1 MIGRSGEL
9 KTAAQRIEED
19 GFAVLPD
26 VLDGCTISVLC
37 EKLSG
42 ISRGRAGTRHLH
54 KHPAVAALANDP
66 RLLAIASA
74 YLGPSAFC
82 FRATLFDKSPDSNWR
97 IIWHQDTALPVHE
110 RRDAEGWSSWSV
122 KDQIHYAHAPA
133 DALAGILALRV
144 HLDDSTSENGPLR
157 VLPGSHLSGVLS
169 EDEIAQMA
177 AQRDAAVCLVSK
189 GGIVAMS
196 PLIIH
201 ASSQS
206 RSFSQRRVLHIEYA
220 SSCELPG
227 GLCLATAITPSQ
239 TSTTPS

>member
-1 MIGRSGEL
+1 MIGRSGDL
-9 KTAAQRIEED
+9 KTVKQRIEED

-54 KHPAVAALANDP
+54 LNPAVAALANDP

-82 FRATLFDKSPDSNWR
+82 FRATLFDKSPDANWL
-97 IIWHQDTALPVHE
+97 ITWHQDTALPVHE
-110 RRDAEGWSSWSV
+110 RREAEGWSSWSV

-133 DALAGILALRV
+133 DALAGVLALRV
-144 HLDDSTSENGPLR
+144 HLDDSTCENGPLR
-157 VLPGSHLSGVLS
+157 VLPGSHLSGVLN

-177 AQRDAAVCLVSK
+177 AQHGAAVCLVNK
-189 GGIVAMS
+189 GGIVAMR

-201 ASSQS
+201 ASSKS
-206 RSFSQRRVLHIEYA
+206 RSFPPRRVLHIEYA

-227 GLCLATAITPSQ
+227 GLRLAAIIPSQ
-239 TSTTPS
+239 ISTTPS